1 MSKEILNRYIWLVDT
16 IYQAG
21 STGITFN
28 KLANKWKENI
38 PLSGGNEYS
47 WRTFMRHKADV
58 MELFG
63 VEIRCHKSTNTYYLM
78 DRNDITDSSRFR
90 RWLIETMSVNNRVN
104 ECAQLKE
111 RILLEQNPS
120 GEECLPTILE
130 AMRDNL
136 MLTFSYK
143 AFWYETER
151 VSNFYHVEPY
161 ALKVFKR
168 RWYLLAKYGNNPLKI
183 YALDRIQDIDIEFG
197 HFELPENFSA
207 ADYFSTCFGIM
218 VGDKK
223 PQIIKL
229 KIDAWQ
235 ANYIRTLPLH
245 TSQKEIKTTKDYSVF
260 SYYLRP
266 TFDLTQE
273 IISMKES
280 VEVLEPKSLRAEIAS
295 IGKALAHNNCPTKKK

>member
-28 KLANKWKENI
+28 KLADKWKENI

-130 AMRDNL
+130 AMRDNS

-143 AFWYETER
+143 AFWYEEEQ
-151 VSNFYHVEPY
+151 VSNFFHVEPY

-183 YALDRIQDIDIEFG
+183 YALDRMRDIDIEFE
-197 HFELPENFSA
+197 HFEIPENFSA
-207 ADYFSTCFGIM
+207 ADHFSTCFGIM
-218 VGDKK
+218 VGDKE

-235 ANYIRTLPLH
+235 ANYLRTLPLH
-245 TSQKEIKTTKDYSVF
+245 TSQKEIETTPKYSVF

-266 TFDLTQE
+266 TFDLIQE
-273 IISMKES
+273 IITLKES
-280 VEVLEPKSLRAEIAS
+280 VEVLEPKSLREEIAN
-295 IGKALAHNNCPTKKK
+295 IGKALAHNNRPTKQQ